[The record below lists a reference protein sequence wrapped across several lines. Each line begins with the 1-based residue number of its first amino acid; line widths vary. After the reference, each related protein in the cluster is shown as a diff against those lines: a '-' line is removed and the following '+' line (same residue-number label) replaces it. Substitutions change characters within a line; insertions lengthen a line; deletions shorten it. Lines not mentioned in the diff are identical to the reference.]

1 MSGIT
6 WLMQKKDA
14 YGKQRKKR
22 LKVENGKMEKHIIYL
37 KKELHTIKKEN
48 NSTIEKKNYL
58 YGNKVSM
65 FDTVNQVDEET
76 VPKENNIF
84 LTRELTA
91 SLLSGNVE
99 YLDAIDTSLMI
110 EADVTK
116 NKKIS
121 EILNMIICFC

>member
-1 MSGIT
+1 
-6 WLMQKKDA
+6 
-14 YGKQRKKR
+14 
-22 LKVENGKMEKHIIYL
+22 MEKQIIYL

-76 VPKENNIF
+76 VTKENNIF